1 MGGTADEAQDR
12 LIILGR
18 VSGLF
23 GVRGWVKVHSY
34 TDPPDNIVGYRPWL
48 VHCHG
53 EWRTMTLQ
61 DGRPHGRAII
71 AHLAGIDERDR
82 AASLIGCDIAVR
94 RSQLPPPQAGEYYWV
109 DLEGLRVETT
119 DGVDLGRVD
128 HLLETGANDVLVVH
142 GERERLIPFVEP
154 DVVTSVD
161 FDTGLIR
168 VAWDPDF

>member
-1 MGGTADEAQDR
+1 MGGTADEARDR

-34 TDPPDNIVGYRPWL
+34 TDPPDNIVGYRPWR
-48 VHCHG
+48 VGCRG
-53 EWRTMTLQ
+53 EWRSMAVR
-61 DGRPHGRAII
+61 DGRRQGRAII
-71 AHLAGIDERDR
+71 AHLAGIDDRDG
-82 AASLIGCDIAVR
+82 AASLIGCDIAVP

-119 DGVDLGRVD
+119 EGVDLGRVD
-128 HLLETGANDVLVVH
+128 HLLETGANDVLVVQ
-142 GERERLIPFVEP
+142 GDRERLIPFVEP
-154 DVVTSVD
+154 DVVTAVD
-161 FDTGLIR
+161 FDAGLIR